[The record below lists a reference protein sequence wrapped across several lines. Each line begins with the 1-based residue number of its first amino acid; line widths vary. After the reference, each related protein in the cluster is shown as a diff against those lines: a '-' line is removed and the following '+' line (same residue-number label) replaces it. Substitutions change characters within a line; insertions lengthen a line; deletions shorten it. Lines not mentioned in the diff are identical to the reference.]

1 MMSRGWVIFFISH
14 VFIDNEWFKLK
25 KCLKNITKMSHYRV
39 FCGTGSEQGHSIKL
53 KSKQEKAF
61 TFEIADVAD
70 NELFNCFSKV
80 IIG

>member
-1 MMSRGWVIFFISH
+1 
-14 VFIDNEWFKLK
+14 
-25 KCLKNITKMSHYRV
+25 MSHYRV